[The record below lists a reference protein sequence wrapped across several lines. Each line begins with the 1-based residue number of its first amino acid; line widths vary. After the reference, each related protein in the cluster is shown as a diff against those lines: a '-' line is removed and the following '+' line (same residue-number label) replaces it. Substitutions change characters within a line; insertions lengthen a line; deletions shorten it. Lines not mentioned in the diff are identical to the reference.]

1 MKVTQ
6 YLVQVIP
13 SSGSPFHAYVGG
25 YTRTSAYLNAKKMYP
40 QASAW
45 VIK

>member
-1 MKVTQ
+1 MKVNQ

-25 YTRTSAYLNAKKMYP
+25 YNRSDAYLTAKKMYP